1 MRLSRKRRIYVLSK
15 SIQYHISVDILF
27 YYYYYFRYFSVMDL
41 LCPLQVICPLPRNS
55 NSRE

>member
-27 YYYYYFRYFSVMDL
+27 YYYFRYFSVMDL

>member
-27 YYYYYFRYFSVMDL
+27 YYYFSYFSVMDL

>member
-27 YYYYYFRYFSVMDL
+27 YYYFRYFFSHGL
-41 LCPLQVICPLPRNS
+41 ALSSPGNLSSSSQL
-55 NSRE
+55 E